1 MARNMYTIHSV
12 IEMVGGAGDLD
23 DADLELEILIAA
35 PAFVGEWGAEFRDSR
50 LEAWMKSHKSE
61 VAITFICT
69 PTNQETV

>member
-1 MARNMYTIHSV
+1 MVMARNMYTIHSV

-50 LEAWMKSHKSE
+50 LEA
-61 VAITFICT
+61 
-69 PTNQETV
+69 